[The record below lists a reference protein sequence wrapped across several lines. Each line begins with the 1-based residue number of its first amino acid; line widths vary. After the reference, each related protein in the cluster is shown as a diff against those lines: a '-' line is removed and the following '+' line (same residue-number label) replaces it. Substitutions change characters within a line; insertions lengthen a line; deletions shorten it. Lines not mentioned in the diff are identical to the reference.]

1 MLVTKLQAADLMG
14 VSTEW
19 VSMMISTKALTP
31 HNQADGTTL
40 IDSFEIE
47 EKRYVVPVISA
58 LSYSRTQRLLEKLTS
73 LSRQRQT
80 GPEA

>member
-19 VSMMISTKALTP
+19 VSMMISTEALTP
-31 HNQADGTTL
+31 HTQADGTTL

-47 EKRYVVPVISA
+47 EKRYVDPVVSA
-58 LSYSRTQRLLEKLTS
+58 LSYSEMQRLLKKLTT
-73 LSRQRQT
+73 LSCRRQT

>member
-47 EKRYVVPVISA
+47 EKR
-58 LSYSRTQRLLEKLTS
+58 
-73 LSRQRQT
+73 
-80 GPEA
+80 